1 MEANIRYSQYPDM
14 GFIEEYVNLQGYQFW
29 LRHDDAPPF
38 GKFEYLESFVKPD
51 DELDHHVE
59 YQFNI
64 YLRMPHAHIVEFMEG
79 IELRGWKEI
88 QSERDAHPLLDI
100 KETNEKKYED
110 PSEKQALGKFGQ
122 GKSKVNTKALLKAFE
137 RTFEVGLTKNVSTYD
152 PELCVE
158 LEQRARSD

>member
-14 GFIEEYVNLQGYQFW
+14 SFIEEYVSLQGYQLW

-79 IELRGWKEI
+79 IELRNWKELADSKPPKI
-88 QSERDAHPLLDI
+88 NI
-100 KETNEKKYED
+100 KAKGGQARYALS
-110 PSEKQALGKFGQ
+110 PS
-122 GKSKVNTKALLKAFE
+122 TLLKAFE

-152 PELCVE
+152 PELCME